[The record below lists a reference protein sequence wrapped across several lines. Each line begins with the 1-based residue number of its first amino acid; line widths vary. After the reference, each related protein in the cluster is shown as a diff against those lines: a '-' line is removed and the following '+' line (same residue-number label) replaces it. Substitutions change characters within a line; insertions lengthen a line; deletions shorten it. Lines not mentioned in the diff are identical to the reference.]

1 MGAILKVTKLT
12 TLAEGLIVT
21 VGLAVVLT
29 AVFFLA
35 PGLRVSGSKV
45 LSGLKLSSDNID
57 NKGTLANIAVP
68 STELST
74 KVSEKPLKRIA
85 EYAWNGNAGMIVAN
99 GGPRT
104 TKGSILEGLGEN
116 LEIVRLDGVSDLRN
130 MQIKFVEEF
139 DKGVENPVSDKS
151 AFAVSIMGDG
161 AVVYTTTLQAA
172 LDAKFGKGK
181 YHAQIIAPIGLS
193 FGEDKLIGPKAWRDD
208 PKTMLGSVISTVW
221 GDGDNILALNY
232 CFANKLRVNSDVT
245 TYDAQAVNFV
255 PSKDD
260 DYINSVKEL
269 IASQKTGYTVPLK
282 EVSNSKLTGKTVNM
296 KITGATT
303 WTPGDQICFDAIT
316 GVTDIVTTKD
326 FPNQMTTAIITIKEY
341 AMKHDK
347 EISNILK
354 ATYKGGNQ
362 IKCSDEWLHVASEAV
377 AKTYNFKDGKY
388 WYDMFKGTKGS
399 KEGLEYHIGGSKVF
413 NYADALSYTDK
424 YKSVYDQISTY
435 LVELNLCNFNQT
447 CKAGVLPY
455 EDAVNW
461 YFLKSIN
468 DIEVSKKDTVSYA
481 DNKTTVM
488 ANGDWNIT
496 FNSGSSEINRS
507 STKDLE
513 SIYNLLV
520 QAENTKINVI
530 GFTDNVGSPNA
541 NLVLSKNRAQS
552 VVNYLIDKG
561 IQTERFQLI
570 DGKGQNE
577 PVADNNTVIGKAHNR
592 RVQITFLK

>member
-1 MGAILKVTKLT
+1 VVIKL
-12 TLAEGLIVT
+12 
-21 VGLAVVLT
+21 
-29 AVFFLA
+29 
-35 PGLRVSGSKV
+35 
-45 LSGLKLSSDNID
+45 
-57 NKGTLANIAVP
+57 
-68 STELST
+68 
-74 KVSEKPLKRIA
+74 
-85 EYAWNGNAGMIVAN
+85 
-99 GGPRT
+99 
-104 TKGSILEGLGEN
+104 
-116 LEIVRLDGVSDLRN
+116 
-130 MQIKFVEEF
+130 
-139 DKGVENPVSDKS
+139 
-151 AFAVSIMGDG
+151 
-161 AVVYTTTLQAA
+161 
-172 LDAKFGKGK
+172 
-181 YHAQIIAPIGLS
+181 
-193 FGEDKLIGPKAWRDD
+193 
-208 PKTMLGSVISTVW
+208 
-221 GDGDNILALNY
+221 
-232 CFANKLRVNSDVT
+232 
-245 TYDAQAVNFV
+245 
-255 PSKDD
+255 
-260 DYINSVKEL
+260 
-269 IASQKTGYTVPLK
+269 
-282 EVSNSKLTGKTVNM
+282 
-296 KITGATT
+296 
-303 WTPGDQICFDAIT
+303 
-316 GVTDIVTTKD
+316 
-326 FPNQMTTAIITIKEY
+326 
-341 AMKHDK
+341 
-347 EISNILK
+347 
-354 ATYKGGNQ
+354 
-362 IKCSDEWLHVASEAV
+362 ASEAV